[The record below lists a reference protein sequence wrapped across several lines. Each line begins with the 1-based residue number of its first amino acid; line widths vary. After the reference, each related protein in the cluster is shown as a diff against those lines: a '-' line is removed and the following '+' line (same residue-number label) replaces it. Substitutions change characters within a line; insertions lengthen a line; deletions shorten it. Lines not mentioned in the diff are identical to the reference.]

1 MIVSINLMLAFVAYN
16 KHNRKSASCPHPK
29 PAIWAGGAEY
39 QVVFSNILTEVIIL
53 KCFAYDFFRWSRL
66 CTSCLLLAVLFI
78 LSGCSSKAS
87 LDPDKPVTLNIWHVY
102 GSQTRSPLNDSIAEF
117 NATEGKQKGVIIKV
131 ISVTNSSAID
141 KPLLAAAA
149 KEAGSVPLPDL
160 FTAYPRILGSIDN
173 KLLLPW
179 NEYLDQSALSVYQ
192 KDFLQEGYSQDK
204 LYMLPIAKST
214 ELLFLNQT
222 YWDRFAAA
230 NGITSAQLADYEA
243 LFKTAHQ
250 YYAWSGG
257 RQMFQIN
264 DFYHYYLTN
273 MASLGDSF
281 IKDGKLNLESPV
293 FQRIYRPMAAAA
305 ISGGLSIEDGYAS
318 DRWKTAEII
327 SNVGSTAGILYLC
340 DYVTHK
346 NNTKE
351 IISTSFSP
359 TPVFSGG
366 KRILLARGTGLFAVK
381 STDERKNIA
390 AAVFAKWIAQKQHN
404 LDFVTHAGY
413 LPVNTDALAELL
425 ADKAKVENPKYR
437 MLYTAVG
444 TVYDKSSFLYL
455 PQYKDNGRLQ
465 KQTEK
470 STKAVLA
477 QARQSYQNGNTDLD
491 ALVEASYQ
499 ELLKQ
504 LK

>member
-1 MIVSINLMLAFVAYN
+1 MKRLSYNL
-16 KHNRKSASCPHPK
+16 
-29 PAIWAGGAEY
+29 
-39 QVVFSNILTEVIIL
+39 
-53 KCFAYDFFRWSRL
+53 FRLSRL
-66 CTSCLLLAVLFI
+66 CLSCLLLAVLF
-78 LSGCSSKAS
+78 LLNGCASKAS

-160 FTAYPRILGSIDN
+160 FTAYPRIVDNIDN

-179 NEYLDQSALSVYQ
+179 NEYLDQAALSIYQ
-192 KDFLQEGYSQDK
+192 KDFLQEGYFGDK

-222 YWDRFAAA
+222 YLDRFASA
-230 NGITSAQLADYEA
+230 NNINTAQLADYEA
-243 LFKTAHQ
+243 LFKIAHQ

-264 DFYHYYLTN
+264 DFYHYYLIN
-273 MASLGDSF
+273 MASLNDSF
-281 IKDGKLNLESPV
+281 IKDGKPNLTSPV

-327 SNVGSTAGILYLC
+327 SNVGSTAGILYLR

-351 IISTSFSP
+351 MISTSFCP

-366 KRILLARGTGLFAVK
+366 KRILLARGTGLFAIK
-381 STDERKNIA
+381 STDERKNLA

-413 LPVNTDALAELL
+413 LPVNADALSELL
-425 ADKAKVENPKYR
+425 AGVTKVDNPKYR
-437 MLYTAVG
+437 QLYTAVG
-444 TVYDKSSFLYL
+444 NVYSHSSFLYL
-455 PQYKDNGRLQ
+455 PQYQDSGRLQ

-470 STKAVLA
+470 CTKAVLA
-477 QARQSYQNGNTDLD
+477 KARQSYQSGNTDLD
-491 ALVEASYQ
+491 ALVDASYQ
-499 ELLKQ
+499 DLLKQ

>member
-1 MIVSINLMLAFVAYN
+1 MLKLLSYNL
-16 KHNRKSASCPHPK
+16 
-29 PAIWAGGAEY
+29 
-39 QVVFSNILTEVIIL
+39 
-53 KCFAYDFFRWSRL
+53 FRLSRL
-66 CTSCLLLAVLFI
+66 CLSCLLLATIFL
-78 LSGCSSKAS
+78 LNGCGSKAS
-87 LDPDKPVTLNIWHVY
+87 LDPNKPVTLNIWHVY
-102 GSQTRSPLNDSIAEF
+102 GSQTRSPLNDAIAEF

-141 KPLLAAAA
+141 KPLLSAAA

-160 FTAYPRILGSIDN
+160 FTAYPRIVDSIDN

-179 NEYLDQSALSVYQ
+179 NEYLDQAALSVYQ
-192 KDFLQEGYSQDK
+192 KDFLQEGYFGDK

-222 YWDRFAAA
+222 YMDRFTKE
-230 NGITSAQLADYEA
+230 NGINTAQLEDYET
-243 LFKTAHQ
+243 LFSIAHQ

-281 IKDGKLNLESPV
+281 VKDGKLNLTSPV
-293 FQRIYRPMAAAA
+293 FQRIYKPMAAAA

-327 SNVGSTAGILYLC
+327 SNVGSTAGILYLR

-351 IISTSFSP
+351 MISTSFCP

-366 KRILLARGTGLFAVK
+366 KHILLARGTGLFAIK
-381 STDERKNIA
+381 STDERKNLA
-390 AAVFAKWIAQKQHN
+390 AAVFAQWIAQKQHN

-413 LPVNTDALAELL
+413 LPVNADAITELL
-425 ADKAKVENPKYR
+425 AGKTTVDNPKYR
-437 MLYTAVG
+437 QLYAAVG
-444 TVYDKSSFLYL
+444 KVYDKSSFLYL
-455 PQYKDNGRLQ
+455 PQYKDSGRLQ
-465 KQTEK
+465 KQSEK
-470 STKAVLA
+470 CTKAVLA
-477 QARQSYQNGNTDLD
+477 KARQSYQNGNTDLD

>member
-1 MIVSINLMLAFVAYN
+1 M
-16 KHNRKSASCPHPK
+16 KR
-29 PAIWAGGAEY
+29 
-39 QVVFSNILTEVIIL
+39 FSSHLCRL
-53 KCFAYDFFRWSRL
+53 SRL
-66 CTSCLLLAVLFI
+66 CLSCLLLATLF
-78 LSGCSSKAS
+78 LLNGCGSQAS

-102 GSQTRSPLNDSIAEF
+102 GSQTRSPLNDAIAEF

-160 FTAYPRILGSIDN
+160 FTAYPRIVDSIDN

-179 NEYLDQSALSVYQ
+179 NEYLDQAALSVYQ
-192 KDFLQEGYSQDK
+192 KDFLQEGYFGDK

-222 YWDRFAAA
+222 YMDRFTKENSISA
-230 NGITSAQLADYEA
+230 AQLEDYDY
-243 LFKTAHQ
+243 LFKAAHQ
-250 YYAWSGG
+250 YYVWSGG

-281 IKDGKLNLESPV
+281 IKDGKANLTSPV

-305 ISGGLSIEDGYAS
+305 ISGGLTLEGGYAS

-327 SNVGSTAGILYLC
+327 SNVGSTAGILYLR
-340 DYVTHK
+340 DYVTHT

-351 IISTSFSP
+351 VISTSFYP
-359 TPVFSGG
+359 TPVFNGG

-381 STDERKNIA
+381 STDERKNLA

-413 LPVNTDALAELL
+413 LPVTTDALNELV
-425 ADKAKVENPKYR
+425 AGKATVANPKYR
-437 MLYTAVG
+437 MLYAAVG
-444 TVYDKSSFLYL
+444 KVYNDSSFLYL
-455 PQYKDNGRLQ
+455 PQYKGSGQLQ

-470 STKAVLA
+470 CTKAVLIK
-477 QARQSYQNGNTDLD
+477 ARQSYQSGNTNLD

-499 ELLKQ
+499 ELLTQ

>member
-1 MIVSINLMLAFVAYN
+1 M
-16 KHNRKSASCPHPK
+16 
-29 PAIWAGGAEY
+29 
-39 QVVFSNILTEVIIL
+39 
-53 KCFAYDFFRWSRL
+53 KCFSSNLSRL
-66 CTSCLLLAVLFI
+66 SRFCLSCLLLAALF
-78 LSGCSSKAS
+78 LLNGCGSKAS
-87 LDPDKPVTLNIWHVY
+87 LDPNKPVTLNIWYVY
-102 GSQTRSPLNDSIAEF
+102 GSQTRSPLNDAIAEF

-160 FTAYPRILGSIDN
+160 FTAYPRIVDSIDN

-179 NEYLDQSALSVYQ
+179 NEYLDQTALSVYQ
-192 KDFLQEGYSQDK
+192 KDFLQEGYFGDK

-222 YWDRFAAA
+222 YMDHFAKE
-230 NGITSAQLADYEA
+230 NGINTAQLEDYEI
-243 LFKTAHQ
+243 LFSIAHQ
-250 YYAWSGG
+250 YHAWSGG

-273 MASLGDSF
+273 MASLGDNF
-281 IKDGKLNLESPV
+281 VKDSKLNLTSPV

-327 SNVGSTAGILYLC
+327 SNVGSTAGILYLR

-351 IISTSFSP
+351 MINTSFYP
-359 TPVFSGG
+359 TPVFNGG
-366 KRILLARGTGLFAVK
+366 KRILLARGTGLFAIK
-381 STDERKNIA
+381 STDERKNLA
-390 AAVFAKWIAQKQHN
+390 AAVFAQWIAQKQHN

-413 LPVNTDALAELL
+413 LPVNAEALTELF
-425 ADKAKVENPKYR
+425 AGKTTVDNPKYR
-437 MLYTAVG
+437 QLYAAVG

-455 PQYKDNGRLQ
+455 PQYKDSGRLQ

-470 STKAVLA
+470 CTKAVLA
-477 QARQSYQNGNTDLD
+477 KARQSYQNGNTDLD

>member
-1 MIVSINLMLAFVAYN
+1 M
-16 KHNRKSASCPHPK
+16 
-29 PAIWAGGAEY
+29 
-39 QVVFSNILTEVIIL
+39 IIL
-53 KCFAYDFFRWSRL
+53 KCFSYDFFRLSRL
-66 CTSCLLLAVLFI
+66 CVSCLLLAALF
-78 LSGCSSKAS
+78 LLNGCGSKAS

-102 GSQTRSPLNDSIAEF
+102 GSQTRSPLNDAIDEF

-160 FTAYPRILGSIDN
+160 FTAYPRIAGSIDN

-179 NEYLDQSALSVYQ
+179 NEYLDKTDLAAYQ
-192 KDFLQEGYSQDK
+192 KDFLQEGYFGDK

-222 YWDRFAAA
+222 YWDRFTRA
-230 NGITSAQLADYEA
+230 NAVDLAQLADYEA
-243 LFKTAHQ
+243 LFQTAHQ

-281 IKDGKLNLESPV
+281 VKDGKLHLASPV
-293 FQRIYRPMAAAA
+293 FQRIYKPMAAAA

-327 SNVGSTAGILYLC
+327 SNVGSTAGILYLR

-351 IISTSFSP
+351 MITTSFFP

-381 STDERKNIA
+381 STDERKNLA

-425 ADKAKVENPKYR
+425 AGKATVENPKYR
-437 MLYTAVG
+437 QLYTAVG

-455 PQYKDNGRLQ
+455 PQYKDSGRLQ

-470 STKAVLA
+470 CTKAVLA
-477 QARQSYQNGNTDLD
+477 KARQSYQNGNADVD

>member
-1 MIVSINLMLAFVAYN
+1 MLKF
-16 KHNRKSASCPHPK
+16 
-29 PAIWAGGAEY
+29 
-39 QVVFSNILTEVIIL
+39 FS
-53 KCFAYDFFRWSRL
+53 YDFCSFSRL
-66 CTSCLLLAVLFI
+66 CISCLLMAVLF
-78 LSGCSSKAS
+78 LLNGCGSKAS

-149 KEAGSVPLPDL
+149 KEAGAVPLPDL
-160 FTAYPRILGSIDN
+160 FTAYPRIAGSIDN

-179 NEYLDQSALSVYQ
+179 NEYLDQADLSVYQ
-192 KDFLQEGYSQDK
+192 KDFLQEGYFGDK

-222 YWDRFAAA
+222 YMDRFIAAT
-230 NGITSAQLADYEA
+230 GIEPAQLADYDY
-243 LFKTAHQ
+243 LFHAAHQ

-281 IKDGKLNLESPV
+281 VKDGKLNLESPV

-305 ISGGLSIEDGYAS
+305 ISGGLSLEDGYAS

-327 SNVGSTAGILYLC
+327 SNVGSTAGILYLR

-351 IISTSFSP
+351 IISTSFYP

-366 KRILLARGTGLFAVK
+366 KRILLARDTGLFAVK
-381 STDERKNIA
+381 STDERKNLA

-413 LPVNTDALAELL
+413 LPVTTDALNELL
-425 ADKAKVENPKYR
+425 AGSAKVDNPKYR
-437 MLYTAVG
+437 MLYAAVG
-444 TVYDKSSFLYL
+444 KVYDKSSFLYL
-455 PQYKDNGRLQ
+455 PQYKDSGRLQ

-470 STKAVLA
+470 CTKAVLSK
-477 QARQSYQNGNTDLD
+477 ARQSYLAGNTDLD

-499 ELLKQ
+499 DLLSQ

>member
-1 MIVSINLMLAFVAYN
+1 MLKYFLYNL
-16 KHNRKSASCPHPK
+16 
-29 PAIWAGGAEY
+29 
-39 QVVFSNILTEVIIL
+39 
-53 KCFAYDFFRWSRL
+53 FRFSRL
-66 CTSCLLLAVLFI
+66 CISCLLLSALF
-78 LSGCSSKAS
+78 LLNGCGSKAS

-102 GSQTRSPLNDSIAEF
+102 GSQTRSPLNDAIAEF

-160 FTAYPRILGSIDN
+160 FTAYPRIAGSIDN

-179 NEYLDQSALSVYQ
+179 DEYLDKTDLSVYQ
-192 KDFLQEGYSQDK
+192 KDFLQEGYFGDK

-222 YWDRFAAA
+222 YMDRFVAAA
-230 NGITSAQLADYEA
+230 GINTAQMADYDY

-250 YYAWSGG
+250 YYEWSGG

-281 IKDGKLNLESPV
+281 IKDGKANLTSPV

-327 SNVGSTAGILYLC
+327 SNVGSTAGILYLR

-351 IISTSFSP
+351 IISTSFCP
-359 TPVFSGG
+359 VPVFNGG

-381 STDERKNIA
+381 STDERKNLA

-413 LPVNTDALAELL
+413 LPVNADALTELL
-425 ADKAKVENPKYR
+425 AGKATVDNPKYR
-437 MLYTAVG
+437 MLYAAVG
-444 TVYDKSSFLYL
+444 KVYSDSSFLYL
-455 PQYKDNGRLQ
+455 PQYKGSGNLQ

-470 STKAVLA
+470 CTKAVLDK
-477 QARQSYQNGNTDLD
+477 ARQSYIAGNTDVD
-491 ALVEASYQ
+491 ALVGASYQ
-499 ELLKQ
+499 ELLSQ

>member
-1 MIVSINLMLAFVAYN
+1 M
-16 KHNRKSASCPHPK
+16 
-29 PAIWAGGAEY
+29 
-39 QVVFSNILTEVIIL
+39 
-53 KCFAYDFFRWSRL
+53 KCFSSNLSRL
-66 CTSCLLLAVLFI
+66 SRFCLSCLLLAALF
-78 LSGCSSKAS
+78 LLNGCGSKAS
-87 LDPDKPVTLNIWHVY
+87 LDPNKPVTLNIWHVY
-102 GSQTRSPLNDSIAEF
+102 GSQTRSPLNDAIAEF
-117 NATEGKQKGVIIKV
+117 NTTEGKQKGVIIKV

-160 FTAYPRILGSIDN
+160 FTAYPRIVDSIDN

-179 NEYLDQSALSVYQ
+179 NEYLDQTALSVYQ
-192 KDFLQEGYSQDK
+192 KDFLQEGYFGDK

-222 YWDRFAAA
+222 YMDRFAKE
-230 NGITSAQLADYEA
+230 NGINIAQLEDYET
-243 LFKTAHQ
+243 LFSIAHQ
-250 YYAWSGG
+250 YHAWSGG

-273 MASLGDSF
+273 MASLGDNF
-281 IKDGKLNLESPV
+281 VKDSKLNLTSPV

-327 SNVGSTAGILYLC
+327 SNVGSTAGILYLR

-351 IISTSFSP
+351 MINTSFYP
-359 TPVFSGG
+359 TPVFNGG
-366 KRILLARGTGLFAVK
+366 KRILLARGTGLFAIK
-381 STDERKNIA
+381 STDERKNLA
-390 AAVFAKWIAQKQHN
+390 AAVFAQWIAQKQHN

-413 LPVNTDALAELL
+413 LPVNADALTELFTG
-425 ADKAKVENPKYR
+425 KITVENPKYR
-437 MLYTAVG
+437 QLYAAVG

-455 PQYKDNGRLQ
+455 PQYKDSGRLQ

-470 STKAVLA
+470 CTKAVLA
-477 QARQSYQNGNTDLD
+477 KARQSYQNGNTDLD